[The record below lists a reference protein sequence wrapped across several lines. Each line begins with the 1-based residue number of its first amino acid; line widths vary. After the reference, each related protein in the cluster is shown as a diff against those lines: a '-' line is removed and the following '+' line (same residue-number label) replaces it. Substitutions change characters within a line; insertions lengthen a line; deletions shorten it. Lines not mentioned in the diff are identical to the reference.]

1 MDDAAGGK
9 AGADPPLTVEL
20 LADLQAGLLDD
31 DAAARLRKR
40 IRADPQAQRALRA
53 LNEVRRDLATLGA
66 DPASAPDIPPGVVAR
81 ITAALRSATVP
92 AGRAHPAHAVAPQPR
107 AARIIATAAGVGAAV
122 AAIGLGTAA
131 LLRSPAPPGA
141 PTTVQ
146 HITVSR
152 PSATLPLAASE
163 ILELL
168 DRAPDY
174 GPLGD
179 PVRRASCLTGLGYP
193 GATGCWVPGRSTS
206 TAARPYCCCC
216 PPTRLTAWPRW
227 RWRPIAA
234 QRTPACWPTPSFAV
248 HKSAGNS
255 TA

>member
-1 MDDAAGGK
+1 MDDAAGAK

-131 LLRSPAPPGA
+131 LLRSPRPRPARRPPSSTSPCHGPA
-141 PTTVQ
+141 RRFRWRLPRSSNCSTAHPTTARWV
-146 HITVSR
+146 I
-152 PSATLPLAASE
+152 PSAAP
-163 ILELL
+163 
-168 DRAPDY
+168 RA
-174 GPLGD
+174 
-179 PVRRASCLTGLGYP
+179 
-193 GATGCWVPGRSTS
+193 
-206 TAARPYCCCC
+206 
-216 PPTRLTAWPRW
+216 
-227 RWRPIAA
+227 
-234 QRTPACWPTPSFAV
+234 
-248 HKSAGNS
+248 
-255 TA
+255 